1 MIPAWLARLGL
12 GAGASYL
19 KRRLKGK
26 GKEAAGEIRKKMLAK
41 IAKERDKYMPEHL
54 KEKAKKIE
62 FYHPVKNAKEAQ
74 KFIKDV
80 LGDKKGTGV
89 MPKTQKA
96 AESLSKETAR
106 LKENL
111 RKFRVKIKKGKIKR
125 KSNEPDTSTSS
136 KRKAVIGGLK
146 NVLKGAEKH
155 HDKIVPPIALAT
167 GGTLKYI
174 KESKRKK
181 SKSKRNRP
189 DLYPPPKKKKK

>member
-12 GAGASYL
+12 GAGAASL
-19 KRRLKGK
+19 KRRLKGE
-26 GKEAAGEIRKKMLAK
+26 GKEEAGEIRKKMLAK

-54 KEKAKKIE
+54 KEKAKKVE
-62 FYHPVKNAKEAQ
+62 FYYPVKNAKEAQ

-80 LGDKKGTGV
+80 LKEK
-89 MPKTQKA
+89 PK
-96 AESLSKETAR
+96 
-106 LKENL
+106 
-111 RKFRVKIKKGKIKR
+111 
-125 KSNEPDTSTSS
+125 PDASTYL

-146 NVLKGAEKH
+146 NVLKGAK
-155 HDKIVPPIALAT
+155 DKSDIIGPIAALGA

-189 DLYPPPKKKKK
+189 DLYPPPKKKKE